1 MNVLNDAQQAALAEL
16 DALGASLSLRYE
28 GLIDGAPGSALSA
41 ALEDIVVRRRP
52 LLEELARCERARG
65 QLPHAPEEELG
76 ALQMV
81 VDKTIDQLAGTVSLA
96 ARLASAEEDWLARI
110 RGATALDWRADEMRL
125 LERLEADAR
134 EAVAC
139 LQGLAS

>member
-65 QLPHAPEEELG
+65 
-76 ALQMV
+76 
-81 VDKTIDQLAGTVSLA
+81 
-96 ARLASAEEDWLARI
+96 
-110 RGATALDWRADEMRL
+110 
-125 LERLEADAR
+125 
-134 EAVAC
+134 
-139 LQGLAS
+139 